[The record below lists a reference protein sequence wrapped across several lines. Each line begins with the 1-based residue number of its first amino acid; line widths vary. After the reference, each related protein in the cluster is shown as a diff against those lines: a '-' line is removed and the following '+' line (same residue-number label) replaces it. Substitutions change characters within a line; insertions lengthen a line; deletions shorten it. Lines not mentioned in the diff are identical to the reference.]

1 MEHLLLRM
9 RLPNLVLL
17 LVLWSGQSRGGGR
30 SGDLRSHE
38 HVLAILQLCSV
49 AVTGGVDA
57 ALVELILVVLA
68 IRLHKI
74 EHLMAVFI
82 RWQILR

>member
-1 MEHLLLRM
+1 M
-9 RLPNLVLL
+9 
-17 LVLWSGQSRGGGR
+17 
-30 SGDLRSHE
+30 
-38 HVLAILQLCSV
+38 LAVLQLCSI
-49 AVTGGVDA
+49 AVTGCVDA

-74 EHLMAVFI
+74 EHLMSVFI